1 MSTAT
6 STTTTPSS
14 TATPSSSQ
22 AAGTDPETTSPT
34 SSSSGGSRPAD
45 TVRFGGIQ
53 AAIWRN
59 LTKEG
64 EPRYSVTV
72 ERRYADD
79 KGDWHSTGSFGR
91 GDLLSVSKAVDI
103 AHSRIYELEAREKA
117 ERSVTSMSRTASGGQ
132 ASRGGSGR

>member
-1 MSTAT
+1 MSTST
-6 STTTTPSS
+6 STP

-22 AAGTDPETTSPT
+22 AAWTDPETTSPT
-34 SSSSGGSRPAD
+34 SSSAVGSRPAD

-79 KGDWHSTGSFGR
+79 NGDWHSTGSFGR
-91 GDLLSVSKAVDI
+91 GDLLSLSKAVDI

-117 ERSVTSMSRTASGGQ
+117 ERSVTSMSRSGP